1 MGRHHLS
8 YSEQG
13 RVWEDY
19 LERVNRTISS
29 FTSMNQ
35 ICENSIMSMWV
46 INSEI
51 FETVKARWGKKPL
64 PYHQVFVSVYYTRNI
79 IYLQSSHALACI
91 GFLDPSSNLNRTV
104 YETLLRGYLF
114 TVDQKEAEEY
124 SHVIGTKE
132 EKRYKFEKG
141 ASYLR
146 KKLYTPPTREKH
158 KRLYERLCISSH
170 ADIKGVALD
179 YPNYLSDRVKAN
191 LKVILFLI
199 YGNIQ
204 MMAECFFGFL
214 DPKTR
219 IKTKLSLKDIA
230 SIVGAVPSFEPDEG
244 SYSSKIKL
252 KHGNFL
258 KVL

>member
-1 MGRHHLS
+1 MS

-19 LERVNRTISS
+19 LERVNRTISA
-29 FTSMNQ
+29 FAPMNQ
-35 ICENSIMSMWV
+35 TCENTIKSMWL

-51 FETVKARWGKKPL
+51 FETVKTRWGKQVL
-64 PYHQVFVSVYYTRNI
+64 PSHQVFVSVYYRRNI

-124 SHVIGTKE
+124 FHIIGTKDE
-132 EKRYKFEKG
+132 DNYNFNKG

-146 KKLYTPPTREKH
+146 RKLYTFPTRKKHKKLYKE
-158 KRLYERLCISSH
+158 LCISAH
-170 ADIKGVALD
+170 PNIKGVALD
-179 YPNYLSDRVKAN
+179 YPDYLPDRVRN
-191 LKVILFLI
+191 SLKMILFLI

-204 MMAECFFGFL
+204 MMAECFFCFL
-214 DPKTR
+214 DIKTR
-219 IKTKLSLKDIA
+219 TIVKLSLNDIA
-230 SIVGAVPSFEPDEG
+230 SISDAVPSFEPDG
-244 SYSSKIKL
+244 KSYSSKVRL

>member
-1 MGRHHLS
+1 MS
-8 YSEQG
+8 YSEKG
-13 RVWEDY
+13 RVWKDY

-35 ICENSIMSMWV
+35 ICENTIKSMWV

-64 PYHQVFVSVYYTRNI
+64 PYHQVFVAVYYKRNI
-79 IYLQSSHALACI
+79 VYLQSSHALACI
-91 GFLDPSSNLNRTV
+91 GFIDPSSNLNRTV

-124 SHVIGTKE
+124 FHVIRTKE
-132 EKRYKFEKG
+132 EEHYKFKKG
-141 ASYLR
+141 ASFLR
-146 KKLYTPPTREKH
+146 KKLYTPLTREKH
-158 KRLYERLCISSH
+158 KKLYKRLCISAH

-179 YPNYLSDRVKAN
+179 YPDYLSDQVKNN
-191 LKVILFLI
+191 LKMILSFI

-219 IKTKLSLKDIA
+219 IIVKQSLKDIA
-230 SIVGAVPSFEPDEG
+230 SILDAVPSFEPDEV